1 MVQFSVHFLLQTAR
15 PVIQEAEMADQMA
28 SDLDKVD
35 FNSLET
41 EAMFTS
47 YDGMNKSSDN
57 DKEGLSIVLLKLLLK
72 QKQYA
77 LKRLFLSSFR
87 KVALFTG
94 EARTD

>member
-1 MVQFSVHFLLQTAR
+1 MLQFSVHFLLQTAR
-15 PVIQEAEMADQMA
+15 PVIQDAEIADQMA

-47 YDGMNKSSDN
+47 YDGMNKSGDN
-57 DKEGLSIVLLKLLLK
+57 NKGLSIVLLKLLLK

-77 LKRLFLSSFR
+77 LK
-87 KVALFTG
+87 
-94 EARTD
+94 